1 MKFSPLQPCGYQ
13 MCGCEKPS
21 WEYQHASIPP
31 RCSFKAALG
40 LETALLSSPSTSAKV
55 LGERK
60 EERWRKI
67 GRHSLLL
74 EKRGKLFKNT
84 ANMGLQENLSWKGRK
99 GQKRRLVRMA
109 KRVDEQ
115 GESRKNEEKKT
126 KTFVRLLCL
135 SCPKTSSSSS
145 RGWKI
150 FRILK

>member
-1 MKFSPLQPCGYQ
+1 M
-13 MCGCEKPS
+13 
-21 WEYQHASIPP
+21 
-31 RCSFKAALG
+31 
-40 LETALLSSPSTSAKV
+40 
-55 LGERK
+55 
-60 EERWRKI
+60 
-67 GRHSLLL
+67 L

-115 GESRKNEEKKT
+115 GESRKDEEKKT
-126 KTFVRLLCL
+126 KTFFRLLCL
-135 SCPKTSSSSS
+135 SCPKTSSSS